1 MIIPILK
8 NKWLIY
14 FSQTLFLTINLIF
27 LSEIIS
33 KTNRPQIEIQELNNF
48 QEEGQDFLY
57 LNTNLLERVEMQS

>member
-14 FSQTLFLTINLIF
+14 FSQILFLTINLIF

-33 KTNRPQIEIQELNNF
+33 KTNRSQKEIQELNNF

-57 LNTNLLERVEMQS
+57 LSTNLLERVEMQS

>member
-33 KTNRPQIEIQELNNF
+33 KTNSPQIEIQGLNNF

-57 LNTNLLERVEMQS
+57 LSTNLLERVEMQS

>member
-57 LNTNLLERVEMQS
+57 LSTNLLERVEMQS